1 MESLLSIY
9 RGDRLNNSIYI
20 EKNVGHI
27 DRIIRSILGLL
38 LIIAP
43 VIIDIPVWV
52 AVILAGI
59 GGANIIEGI
68 IGF

>member
-1 MESLLSIY
+1 M
-9 RGDRLNNSIYI
+9 NNSIYI